1 MKKLMVAMVA
11 AMAAAVA
18 LATEV
23 SISYQGRLMD
33 GNGRA
38 LEIDQSK
45 PLNVAF
51 KIYGVQTGGTALWG
65 NSIAILPDS
74 QGYFNVELY
83 DGAGS
88 PISGVPS
95 SGLASVIATN
105 ARGGTLFIGLTVQNS
120 TGEIAPRQK
129 LLSVPVSAFALNA
142 DAASG
147 NFSVA
152 GTATLNGDVTANGN
166 LTVKGATKV
175 AGMTVTGTINLNGTG
190 ARIQTPDGVDLI
202 PRGVIVMWSGTKD
215 NIPKGW
221 ALCDGENGTP
231 NLLNRFVIGAG
242 EKGKKECKYGP
253 YETGG
258 EERVKLSIAELPA
271 HNHGFG
277 LGWGWSYDDVG
288 GAQYW
293 RLSGSDG
300 GWSGLST
307 DATGGNQSHNN
318 MPPFYALCYIMKQ

>member
-11 AMAAAVA
+11 AMAAAAA
-18 LATEV
+18 LATGV

-33 GNGRA
+33 GNGRE

-51 KIYGVQTGGTALWG
+51 KIYDVQTEGTALWG

-95 SGLASVIATN
+95 SGLASVIATK
-105 ARGGTLFIGLTVQNS
+105 ARSSTLFIGLTVQDS

-166 LTVKGATKV
+166 LTVKGTTKV
-175 AGMTVTGTINLNGTG
+175 AGMTVTGTINLNGAG

-221 ALCDGENGTP
+221 ALCDGTHDTP
-231 NLLNRFVIGAG
+231 DLSKKFVIAA
-242 EKGKKECKYGP
+242 YGSRGSNDGYQP
-253 YETGG
+253 HTKGG
-258 EERVKLSIAELPA
+258 EERVTLSIDELPA

-293 RLSGSDG
+293 RLYGTDG
-300 GWSGLST
+300 GWQGLST
-307 DATGGNQSHNN
+307 DKTGGNQSHNN

>member
-11 AMAAAVA
+11 AMAAAAA
-18 LATEV
+18 LATGV

-51 KIYGVQTGGTALWG
+51 KIYDVQTGGTALWG

-95 SGLASVIATN
+95 SGLASVIATK
-105 ARGGTLFIGLTVQNS
+105 ARSSTLFIGLTVQNS

-166 LTVKGATKV
+166 LAVKGTTTV
-175 AGMTVTGTINLNGTG
+175 AGMTVTGTINLSGTG
-190 ARIQTPDGVDLI
+190 ARIQTPEGVDLI

-221 ALCDGENGTP
+221 ALCDGKDGRP
-231 NLLNRFVIGAG
+231 NLQNMFVIGAG
-242 EKGKKECKYGP
+242 DKYGP
-253 YETGG
+253 RATGG
-258 EERVKLSIAELPA
+258 TETETLTVDQIPS
-271 HNHGFG
+271 HSHTFG

-288 GAQYW
+288 GAKYW

-300 GWSGLST
+300 GWQGLST
-307 DATGGNQSHNN
+307 DATGGGKPHNN
-318 MPPFYALCYIMKQ
+318 MPPYYALCYIMKL